1 MEKNKILSKFN
12 INIKDYNNEL
22 EKILENKLFSYD
34 VKNLLLSMLY
44 KIENAYKDYET
55 VKVEV
60 PSKKEYIENLLRII
74 KEKCLKIFLVKKG
87 TQEAEELEK
96 NNILFRVDSKNGE
109 IICFQNEL
117 VLLNAIFN
125 IDISPNLQE
134 LPYEYIEKPLFTL
147 LKSGEIDSNIEV
159 IRDFNGWSWDIDK
172 KEIKDIE
179 YNYVYETMLLIN
191 GRKNINSKKQKK
203 IFNLA
208 SKIAI
213 KKYMQEANDREYNEK
228 FEKIK
233 KEKEER
239 LELFNDKKTFINQ
252 ITGEKKE
259 YTKEIE
265 RIDKILNNNELL
277 KKEYYARNEKLP
289 NKEKIFSV
297 SYLVGI
303 LDKERIGLI
312 EKIDE
317 CNKLILPKEFV
328 EQKSKLEDEV
338 KFLEDIVKLDKAS
351 ALIQLTEEF
360 LNQAQSGIDKINE
373 ENKEKLIN
381 LIYKIRYYR
390 YIPIND
396 EKYIK
401 DIEALKG
408 KFEEVIKLI
417 IKKAQELKI
426 WDVFS
431 EDTELT
437 YQILKEIFD
446 MKMIYLQNLNMQCK
460 YENKE
465 LYVEYYDD
473 TIIESSLK
481 IKKDTVKIKKKIK
494 LFI

>member
-12 INIKDYNNEL
+12 IDIKDYNNEL
-22 EKILENKLFSYD
+22 EKILESKLFSYD

-60 PSKKEYIENLLRII
+60 PSKREYIENLLRII
-74 KEKCLKIFLVKKG
+74 KEKCLKIFLVKAG
-87 TQEAEELEK
+87 TKEAEELEK
-96 NNILFRVDSKNGE
+96 ENILFKVDRKNGE
-109 IICFQNEL
+109 IVCFQNEFVML
-117 VLLNAIFN
+117 TAIFSLE
-125 IDISPNLQE
+125 ISPSLKD
-134 LPYEYIEKPLFTL
+134 LPYDYVEKPLLEL
-147 LKSGEIDSNIEV
+147 LKIGEIDSSIEV
-159 IRDFNGWSWDIDK
+159 IRDFNGWSWDIDT

-179 YNYVYETMLLIN
+179 YNYVYETMLLAN
-191 GRKNINSKKQKK
+191 GKNNLNSKKQKK
-203 IFNLA
+203 IFELA

-213 KKYMQEANDREYNEK
+213 RKYMQESNDAEYNKK

-233 KEKEER
+233 QEKEER
-239 LELFNDKKTFINQ
+239 LKLFNNKKTFINQ
-252 ITGEKKE
+252 ITEEKKE
-259 YTKEIE
+259 LTKEIE

-277 KKEYYARNEKLP
+277 KKEYYARNEKLA
-289 NKEKIFSV
+289 NKDKIFSV

-303 LDKERIGLI
+303 LDKERVSLI

-328 EQKSKLEDEV
+328 NQKSKLEEEV
-338 KFLEDIVKLDKAS
+338 KFLEEISTLDYS
-351 ALIQLTEEF
+351 NALIEVATEF
-360 LNQAQSGIDKINE
+360 LSQIKEKISKINE

-390 YIPIND
+390 YIPISR

-401 DIEALKG
+401 DVEELKE
-408 KFEEVIKLI
+408 KFEEVIKEA

-426 WDVFS
+426 WDNFS

-437 YQILKEIFD
+437 YQILQEIFD
-446 MKMIYLQNLNMQCK
+446 MKMIYLQNLNIQCK

-473 TIIESSLK
+473 TIIESSIK
-481 IKKDTVKIKKKIK
+481 IKADTVKIKKKIK